1 MTTMNP
7 KTNLRFLVT
16 TANGRTGS
24 AAVRELLRSGQTV
37 RALVSRDDARA
48 AAWRNAGAEVVIGSL
63 YDLRDLRRALHDVQ
77 RVYHCPPFDARHLHG
92 AMLLSLAAEEA
103 AVEVIALMSG
113 WNPHPTHPSV
123 MQREHWIANNLYRRL
138 GADVIHVNPGMFAF
152 TYLLGLPAV
161 KHFGLLALPFGEGL
175 NAPPSNEDVGAVA
188 AHALMNPA
196 PYVGRCLRPTGPEL
210 LASTDVAEIL
220 GRVLERTVRYQDA
233 SEAMFVKFARA
244 QGFPLF
250 QIAQVRHYAAEVRAG
265 AYGQPPTEHVHE
277 VTGRPPEDF
286 ETIARRYVADP
297 TRVMPG
303 LRLGS
308 FAGAVGLLLRAMVT
322 RVPDLDAWEDSRE
335 YPRIQGGLLAHE
347 SEDWRAA
354 AERRSLLLM
363 PDAALGARRTTSR
376 AV

>member
-1 MTTMNP
+1 MTNINA
-7 KTNLRFLVT
+7 KTKPRFLIT

-24 AAVRELLRSGQTV
+24 AAARELLRSGQTV

-48 AAWRNAGAEVVIGSL
+48 AAWRSAGAEVVVGSL
-63 YDLRDLRRALHDVQ
+63 YDLRDLRRALADVQ

-92 AMLLSLAAEEA
+92 AMLLSLAAEQA
-103 AVEVIALMSG
+103 GVEVVALMSG

-123 MQREHWIANNLYRRL
+123 MQREHWIANNLFRRL
-138 GADVIHVNPGMFAF
+138 AGDVIHVNPGMFAF

-188 AHALMNPA
+188 AHALMDPS

-210 LASTDVAEIL
+210 LAPSDVADIL
-220 GRVLERTVRYQDA
+220 GRVLGRTVRYEDA

-265 AYGQPPTEHVHE
+265 AYGQPPTDHVRE
-277 VTGRPPEDF
+277 VTGREPEDF

-297 TRVMPG
+297 TRVMPE
-303 LRLGS
+303 LRLRS
-308 FAGAVGLLLRAMVT
+308 FAGALGLAMRAWAT
-322 RVPDLDAWEDSRE
+322 RVPDLDAWEASRE
-335 YPRIQGGLLAHE
+335 YPRIERGVLAHE
-347 SEDWRAA
+347 DADWRAA
-354 AERRSLLLM
+354 AARTSLLLL
-363 PDAALGARRTTSR
+363 PDPQP
-376 AV
+376 